1 METCFK
7 ILQLKFDQKLTNRCI
22 GLTLHISASTVFEV
36 LARFKAS
43 SLSWPLPADISHD
56 TLEKL
61 IYPPKDT
68 SASELIM
75 PDMLYFDTEM
85 RKPGVT
91 RQLLWME
98 YKAQAGDKAMGY
110 SHFCRCY
117 RECKKT
123 RRLSM
128 RQEHRAGEKLFIDFC
143 GPTVPVINPDTGVS
157 RTVQ

>member
-7 ILQLKFDQKLTNRCI
+7 ILQLKFDKKLTNRCI

-61 IYPPKDT
+61 IFPPKDT
-68 SASELIM
+68 FASELVM

-98 YKAQAGDKAMGY
+98 YKAQAGDK
-110 SHFCRCY
+110 
-117 RECKKT
+117 
-123 RRLSM
+123 
-128 RQEHRAGEKLFIDFC
+128 
-143 GPTVPVINPDTGVS
+143 
-157 RTVQ
+157 

>member
-7 ILQLKFDQKLTNRCI
+7 ILQLKFDKKLTNRCI

-68 SASELIM
+68 SASELVM
-75 PDMLYFDTEM
+75 PDMLYFDTETL
-85 RKPGVT
+85 RFLIAWRIT
-91 RQLLWME
+91 LFS
-98 YKAQAGDKAMGY
+98 D
-110 SHFCRCY
+110 
-117 RECKKT
+117 
-123 RRLSM
+123 SM
-128 RQEHRAGEKLFIDFC
+128 AF
-143 GPTVPVINPDTGVS
+143 VV
-157 RTVQ
+157 